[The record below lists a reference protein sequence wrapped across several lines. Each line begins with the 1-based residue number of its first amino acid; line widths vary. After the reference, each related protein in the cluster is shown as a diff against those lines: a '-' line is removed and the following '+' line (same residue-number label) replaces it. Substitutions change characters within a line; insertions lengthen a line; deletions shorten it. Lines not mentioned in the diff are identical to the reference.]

1 LAAALNEHCDGAWP
15 PAPGSDKVAKV
26 LHARYARTRL
36 ETLKNESSRLAGEG
50 RPAGADKAREN
61 RALGEAVASL
71 EAALEDPKA
80 AKRAQGLKEAAS
92 ESRRVARAAKTRLS
106 EFDGADEAARERQR
120 AVTRGTF

>member
-1 LAAALNEHCDGAWP
+1 M
-15 PAPGSDKVAKV
+15 AKV

-80 AKRAQGLKEAAS
+80 AKKAQGLKEAAE
-92 ESRRVARAAKTRLS
+92 ESRSGITTVWWTCFRYATATSFIRRS
-106 EFDGADEAARERQR
+106 S
-120 AVTRGTF
+120 